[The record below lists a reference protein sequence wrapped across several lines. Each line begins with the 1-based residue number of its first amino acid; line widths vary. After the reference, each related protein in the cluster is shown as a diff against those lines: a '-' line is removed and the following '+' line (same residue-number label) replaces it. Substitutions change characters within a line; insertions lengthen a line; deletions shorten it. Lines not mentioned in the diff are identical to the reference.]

1 MLVNL
6 RGPSGAGKSFIGH
19 KLLDT
24 FPHEEIW
31 VDGWNKTRPKLVAYE
46 LPGGLFVLG
55 RYTAKGGGLDG
66 FLTKRTRDQFYD
78 LIEEYGCTKPFVFA
92 EALIISS
99 SKTRWQELAAKM
111 APDPLVFAF
120 MDTPFDLCIKQVY
133 IRNGGRQIKEEQVL
147 THHRFLKRLT
157 VRLKSEGENV
167 VTIDHTCGFDQV
179 VELFR
184 AAGWTG

>member
-24 FPHEEIW
+24 YPHEEIW
-31 VDGWNKTRPKLVAYE
+31 VDGWNKTKPKLVAYE

-66 FLTKRTRDQFYD
+66 FLTKRTRERFYD
-78 LIEEYGCTKPFVFA
+78 LIRSYAFNKPFVFA
-92 EALIISS
+92 EALILSS
-99 SKTRWQELAAKM
+99 SKGAWKGLASEM

-120 MDTPFDLCIKQVY
+120 MDTPFDLCVKQVY
-133 IRNGGRQIKEEQVL
+133 LRNGGRPIREDQVKA
-147 THHRFLKRLT
+147 HHAYLQRLSH
-157 VRLKSEGENV
+157 RLKEEGENV

-179 VELFR
+179 VQLFKDG
-184 AAGWTG
+184 GWSG